1 MKDYLKISKAP
12 ELAGRERRL
21 YRFLEIL
28 PGALSWLTIIA
39 LIIFSYYKP
48 VGTAI
53 FVIMFDVY
61 WLLLVAFLGT
71 HLLISYRFMK
81 KRMAVNWQEKCESL
95 GMVSLRLETVIDGND
110 INNNDGNNDNKGLDT
125 VEEKRI
131 EGETGE
137 IKEKDQAR
145 IVNLSWRDVVHVVIL
160 PTYQESLDVLRSS
173 FNGLVNSGYQT
184 DKLIVVLA
192 AEARAGEDGKLIRET
207 IGQEYGHLFRRF
219 LITIHPDDIIGELK
233 GKGANQAWAAKKL
246 KEEIIDG
253 EEIDYA
259 SIMVSVLDSDTVVFP
274 GYFHC
279 LTHAFLTSKKPYR
292 SSYQPIPVYHN
303 NMWQAPFFA
312 RVAAFSNTFWQMMQQ
327 LRPEKSAT
335 YSSHAMTW
343 QSLIDID
350 FWSTNMVSED
360 SRIFWHCFC
369 YYQGDYR
376 VEPLYFPVSMDMCMD
391 KNQWQSAKNL
401 YRQQRRWGWGVENIP
416 YLVFNT
422 IKQWPSLTRKSRGNY
437 LRHIGV
443 QIYGFHSW
451 ATNALITSII
461 GWLPLIL
468 GGSAFNAT
476 VLSSNLPMVT
486 KFLMTLAMVGMVLS
500 AIVSLLMLPTINKK
514 GFMKYVTSV
523 IQWICLPIVI
533 IVFGSIP
540 GLEAQTRLMLG
551 KYMGFWVTP
560 KHR

>member
-12 ELAGRERRL
+12 ELTGRERRL

-110 INNNDGNNDNKGLDT
+110 INNNDGNNANKGLNI
-125 VEEKRI
+125 VEGKTR

-207 IGQEYGHLFRRF
+207 IGKEYGHLFRRF

-523 IQWICLPIVI
+523 LQWICLPIVI